1 MSSKE
6 EASKKNKK
14 SGSYG
19 MKIAMVVGLGTLLI
33 CGIVAI
39 ALIAFSNL
47 FSIDPIIKNSG
58 KYEYNN
64 PYDGIG
70 GNKGNNQNSSDE
82 VSLKV
87 QYTGGE
93 LYAGGQAVEDY
104 FIVEVVDG
112 DGNSQR
118 VTDYESVILDDSF
131 RLSEGENTI
140 EFTYDG
146 MTASVAVSAV
156 NIRNLPY
163 PPNYVLK
170 AVDDAAAQQKIDML
184 NDGTLSYAEAF
195 SNMSFTGDSQIKAL
209 ATNGIISMDY
219 IVAENG
225 ESYDF
230 FSANMDRVMSQAAGK
245 DAVIV
250 HYGINTLSTS
260 AEDRTARINQYKE
273 LLLRLK
279 NAYPD
284 TRVIV
289 SGVFPVCYTIF
300 STQARFEYIN
310 DYDFQLCEMCM
321 EIGVEYLSDNA
332 YMMEHQELFSSDG
345 LHLSKQ
351 FYMDYWLKNIVTT
364 MGL

>member
-6 EASKKNKK
+6 EVSKKKK
-14 SGSYG
+14 NTSGYG
-19 MKIAMVVGLGTLLI
+19 IKIAMVVGLGTLLI

-39 ALIAFSNL
+39 ALIMFSGL
-47 FSIDPIIKNSG
+47 FSINSEIKNSG
-58 KYEYNN
+58 EYKYDDIYAGIN
-64 PYDGIG
+64 PKESDGSAGQAKLTARYIG
-70 GNKGNNQNSSDE
+70 D
-82 VSLKV
+82 
-87 QYTGGE
+87 E
-93 LYAGGQAVEDY
+93 LYAGGQAIADD
-104 FIVEVVDG
+104 FLVEVVYENG
-112 DGNSQR
+112 DTEEVN
-118 VTDYESVILDDSF
+118 DFDSVILQDDF
-131 RLSEGENTI
+131 RLAEGENTI
-140 EFTYDG
+140 EFSYNG
-146 MTASVAVSAV
+146 LTAAVDVNAV
-156 NIRNLPY
+156 NIRTLPY
-163 PPNYVLK
+163 PPDYVLK
-170 AVDDAAAQQKIDML
+170 AVDAEEAQQKVDML
-184 NDGTLSYAEAF
+184 NNGTLSFADAF

-225 ESYDF
+225 ESYDYF
-230 FSANMDRVMSQAAGK
+230 NANMDRVLAQAAGK

-273 LLLRLK
+273 LLLRVK
-279 NAYPD
+279 NTYPD

-300 STQARFEYIN
+300 ATQERFEYIN

-332 YMMEHQELFSSDG
+332 YMMEHQELFGSDG
-345 LHLSKQ
+345 LHLTKE
-351 FYMDYWLKNIVTT
+351 FYTDYWLKNIVTT